1 MPLTPD
7 WKDVLLQRHARLALA
22 MQNAGIEILALNPG
36 PSLIYLTGLPFHLM
50 ERPTVGIFRP
60 HQPLV
65 LILPELEVGKLAKYP
80 LPIQSFAYGED
91 PTGWPAVFHQAMLAV
106 DLQPGLMGVEPTRMR
121 YLEMQ
126 MLETAAQQARGDH
139 NVSFTTAESVL
150 AELRGVK
157 DASEQAA
164 MQQAVTIAQAALTAT
179 LPTIQAG
186 ISEQQIAGELLAQL
200 YRHGSAGELPFMPIV
215 AAGPNSA
222 NPHAIPGERILQ
234 DGDLLIIDWGAGY
247 EGYISDLTRT
257 FAIGTVDDELA
268 LVAQIVAEANE
279 AGRAAVKPG
288 VRAGDVDRAAR
299 EVIETAGY
307 GEYFIHRTG
316 HGIGMEGHEAPY
328 IYAQNNLVLQPG
340 MTFTIEPGI
349 YLPGRGGVR
358 IEDNVVVT
366 ADGCHSFSDLPR
378 NLQTL

>member
-1 MPLTPD
+1 
-7 WKDVLLQRHARLALA
+7 
-22 MQNAGIEILALNPG
+22 
-36 PSLIYLTGLPFHLM
+36 
-50 ERPTVGIFRP
+50 
-60 HQPLV
+60 
-65 LILPELEVGKLAKYP
+65 
-80 LPIQSFAYGED
+80 
-91 PTGWPAVFHQAMLAV
+91 
-106 DLQPGLMGVEPTRMR
+106 MGVEPTRMR

-200 YRHGSAGELPFMPIV
+200 YRHGSTGELPFMPIV

-222 NPHAIPGERILQ
+222 NPHAVPGERMLQ

-268 LVAQIVAEANE
+268 KVTQIVAEANE

-366 ADGCHSFSDLPR
+366 ADGCHSFSDLER
-378 NLQTL
+378 TLQIL

>member
-1 MPLTPD
+1 MPPSPD
-7 WKDVLLQRHARLALA
+7 QRDILLLRHARLALA
-22 MQNAGIEILALNPG
+22 MQNNGFEVLALNPG

-60 HQPLV
+60 HQPLI
-65 LILPELEVGKLAKYP
+65 LILPELEAGKLAQYP

-91 PTGWPAVFHQAMLAV
+91 PTGWPAVFHQALLAV
-106 DLQPGLMGVEPTRMR
+106 DLQPGLIGVEPTRMR
-121 YLEMQ
+121 YLELRI
-126 MLETAAQQARGDH
+126 LETATQQAGGGSS
-139 NVSFTTAESVL
+139 VAFTSAESVL

-164 MQQAVTIAQAALTAT
+164 MQQAVSIAQAALLAT
-179 LPTIQAG
+179 LPAIRSG
-186 ISEQQIAGELLAQL
+186 ISEQEIAGELLAQL

-215 AAGPNSA
+215 ASGPNSA
-222 NPHAIPGERILQ
+222 NPHAVPGVRMLE

-257 FAIGTVDDELA
+257 FAIGRVGDELVKIA
-268 LVAQIVAEANE
+268 GVVEAANA

-288 VRAGDVDRAAR
+288 IRAGDVDRAAR
-299 EVIETAGY
+299 EVIETASY
-307 GEYFIHRTG
+307 GKYFIHRTG

-328 IYAQNNLVLQPG
+328 IYAQNDLILQPG

-366 ADGCHSFSDLPR
+366 KDGCHSFSDLPR
-378 NLQTL
+378 ALQTL